1 MTTTLVQEPLAV
13 QASFSAD
20 PYASYRE
27 WREAGPLH
35 WSDQFFGGAWVLTR
49 HADVEAALRDPRLS
63 AQRTGGWVTQ
73 AQSQRGDMG
82 AFQRFFARALL
93 FLDPPDHTRLRALM
107 QPSFRPEALAR
118 LREHI
123 ASTTATLL
131 DAVQNEST
139 FDFIDRVAR
148 QLPVRVICRVMGIDN
163 ADLDQV
169 TRWSTDLAPFI
180 GDACPNPEQAR
191 RAQAGL
197 LGMVRYFEGVL
208 ESKRSSGGDDLI
220 SVLLRA
226 RERGDIRDDAEL
238 LAQCAMTLFAGHE
251 TTRNL
256 LGNGLLALLQHP
268 AQWQQLRQQPQKVS
282 NAVREMLRY
291 DSPVQYT
298 GRRVTCDM
306 ELHGQALQRGDLVMV
321 LIGSANRDPRRH
333 HQPDHFDI
341 DRPDPGALA
350 FGSGIHVCIG
360 AAMTRLEAEIVFSQ
374 LIDRASHWQ
383 LAQQRL
389 EWKPQP
395 LYRSLQRLII
405 QAD

>member
-1 MTTTLVQEPLAV
+1 MTTALVQEPQAL

-27 WREAGPLH
+27 WREAAPLH

-49 HADVEAALRDPRLS
+49 HADVEAALRDSRLS

-73 AQSQRGDMG
+73 AQTQRGDMN

-118 LREHI
+118 LREHS
-123 ASTTATLL
+123 ASTTASLL

-148 QLPVRVICRVMGIDN
+148 QLPVRVICRVMGIDD

-180 GDACPNPEQAR
+180 GDACPNAEQAR

-208 ESKRSSGGDDLI
+208 ESKRASGGDDLI

-226 RERGDIRDDAEL
+226 RECGDIRDDAEL

-268 AQWQQLRQQPQKVS
+268 AQWQQLRQQPHKVP

-306 ELHGQALQRGDLVMV
+306 ELHGQALQRGDLVMA

-333 HQPDHFDI
+333 TQPEHFDI

-374 LIDRASHWQ
+374 LIDRASHWR
-383 LAQQRL
+383 LADQPL

-395 LYRSLQRLII
+395 LYRSLQRLLI
-405 QAD
+405 QAA

>member
-27 WREAGPLH
+27 WRESSPLH

-73 AQSQRGDMG
+73 AQSQRGDMS

-148 QLPVRVICRVMGIDN
+148 QLPVRVICRVMGIDD

-180 GDACPNPEQAR
+180 GDACPNAEQAR

-208 ESKRSSGGDDLI
+208 ESKRLSGGDDLI

-268 AQWQQLRQQPQKVS
+268 QQWHQLQQQPHKVP

-306 ELHGQALQRGDLVMV
+306 ELHGQALQRGDLVMA

-350 FGSGIHVCIG
+350 CGSGIHVCIG

-383 LAQQRL
+383 LAAQPL